1 MKKMLLLAILVI
13 AFIYAA
19 YAKTY
24 TVTTSKGKITTRGKK
39 VVKVCDKI
47 TESTYVDIGPHST
60 LIFIDENG
68 NEYRLSGMKKGTIYD
83 LLFKKNNAPLGTV
96 KGDTESKSPIQT
108 ASSRASDAKEDLD
121 WDDE

>member
-1 MKKMLLLAILVI
+1 MLLLAILVI

-19 YAKTY
+19 YAKIY
-24 TVTTSKGKITTRGKK
+24 TVTTSKGKITTRDKK

-83 LLFKKNNAPLGTV
+83 LLFKKNKAPLGTV
-96 KGDTESKSPIQT
+96 KGDTETKSPIQT
-108 ASSRASDAKEDLD
+108 ASSRASDAKEDLE
-121 WDDE
+121 WNE